1 MDKNAYLE
9 LIELAITDC
18 AGYLA
23 LELPWMKEERID
35 QMARHIVEGTL
46 ELALDE
52 MEMGAWL
59 DYVAHPAVDE
69 TLSRVEAAEKDIL
82 NLKKTILDLAGRLDN
97 VSKYARVPLDH
108 HATSSHFNERY
119 NGLANPWHDY
129 GKKY

>member
-1 MDKNAYLE
+1 MDTTRYTEVAIQDCIGLLSLE
-9 LIELAITDC
+9 F
-18 AGYLA
+18 
-23 LELPWMKEERID
+23 PWMKEKRIE
-35 QMARHIVEGTL
+35 AISRKIVEDIL

-52 MEMGAWL
+52 IEEGAWL

-82 NLKKTILDLAGRLDN
+82 NLKKTILDLSGRLDN

>member
-1 MDKNAYLE
+1 MDTTRYTEVAIQDCIGLLSLE
-9 LIELAITDC
+9 F
-18 AGYLA
+18 
-23 LELPWMKEERID
+23 PWMKEKRIE
-35 QMARHIVEGTL
+35 AISRKIVEDIL

-52 MEMGAWL
+52 IEEGAWL

-97 VSKYARVPLDH
+97 VSKYAGVPYQH
-108 HATSSHFNERY
+108 HATSSHFNEKY

-129 GKKY
+129 GKKS